1 MKGSEKTIHLL
12 YDRIEKLEKRVTEL
26 TGSADKYTKTTHKT
40 QGKVLV
46 LEKMVVTLG
55 FALKVTIIFIAVSV
69 TLRNRGYNSPGGI
82 NYALIAAAA
91 IGIAFVTNRE
101 SSPLPRL
108 TAEHMGVMKK
118 LVLPL
123 PYYTD

>member
-1 MKGSEKTIHLL
+1 MA
-12 YDRIEKLEKRVTEL
+12 
-26 TGSADKYTKTTHKT
+26 GSADKYTGMTHQT

-46 LEKMVVTLG
+46 LEETVVTLG